1 MSRQEAFDE
10 RPPRAHDFQR
20 LVESIQRY
28 AVYMV
33 SPDGVVLTWN
43 AGACHLTGWDA
54 ADIIGRRY
62 HEVLA
67 PVDPATTDPMALIS
81 DAKSQSIIIRDGWMR
96 HKRGSQVRV
105 STTVDPVRDGN
116 GALLGF
122 VFVSHDMA
130 DIAAS
135 DEALR
140 QSEEQFQ
147 LLMRG
152 VVDYAIYMLDRNGH
166 VTTWNAGAERIK
178 GYSRDEILGS
188 HFSRFY
194 TERDREAGV
203 PTYALQTA
211 LREGRYEREAWRV
224 RKDGTLF
231 YAHVVIDPIFDRNNN
246 HVGFAKVTRDITEK
260 QAAKEE
266 LERTQRAL
274 QQAQKLE
281 TIGKL
286 TGGVA
291 HDFNNLLQVIGGNLQ
306 LLTSDIQNTERAKQR
321 LANALSGVKRGAKL
335 ASHLLAFGRR
345 QALVPSVVNIRRF
358 LRGFD
363 DMLRRSLGEAI
374 EVETIVAGG
383 LWNTMI
389 DSAQLENA
397 LLNLAINARD
407 AMNGVGKLTIEIGN
421 AYLDDAYA
429 RTHSEVKAGQYVMLA
444 VSDTGSGM
452 APDVMAQAI
461 EPFFSTKPEGQ
472 GTGLGLSM
480 VYGFVKQSGGHLAL
494 YSEVGHGTTI
504 KLYLPRSFEKEEV
517 VGESAPMSVTG
528 GSETILVAEDDEQVC
543 TTVVEL
549 LRGLGYQ
556 VLRASD
562 GESAFAIIASGI
574 KIDLLFT
581 DVVMP
586 GPLRSPDLARKA
598 QERQPDMAVL
608 FTSGYTQNA
617 IVHGGRLDKGVEL
630 ITKPYTRED
639 LARKVRHVIA
649 NHRHRRNGLR
659 GLAQA
664 ATSAQRPQ
672 PAARQLTVLLVD
684 DDEDVRTIT
693 AEMIETLG
701 HVALQAADANE
712 AFVLLDKSRPDVM
725 MVDVG
730 LQGMSGIELAKA
742 VREKR
747 PGVGIVYATGQDAPS
762 DHASDTV
769 LRKPYGSSDMA
780 RVLKPFLERS
790 TPLD

>member
-1 MSRQEAFDE
+1 MSRQEAVDK
-10 RPPRAHDFQR
+10 RPPPAHDFRR

-33 SPDGVVLTWN
+33 SPDGVVLSWN
-43 AGACHLTGWDA
+43 AGARQLTGWDA
-54 ADIIGRRY
+54 VDIVGRHYSEAYERADQ
-62 HEVLA
+62 
-67 PVDPATTDPMALIS
+67 ATTDPTTLLD
-81 DAKSQSIIIRDGWMR
+81 DAKCKSVVVRDGFMR
-96 HKRGSQVRV
+96 RKGGSQVRV
-105 STTVDPVRDGN
+105 STTVDPVRDDDGT
-116 GALLGF
+116 LLGF
-122 VFVSHDMA
+122 AFVSCDVA
-130 DIAAS
+130 DIDAS

-140 QSEEQFQ
+140 RSEEQFQ

-178 GYSRDEILGS
+178 GYSREEILGS

-194 TERDREAGV
+194 TDNDREAGV
-203 PTYALQTA
+203 PAQALQAA

-231 YAHVVIDPIFDRNNN
+231 YAHVVIDPVFDPDNN

-306 LLTSDIQNTERAKQR
+306 LLASDIQDTDRAKKR
-321 LANALSGVKRGAKL
+321 LANAFSGVQRGAKL

-345 QALVPSVVNIRRF
+345 QPLDPSVVNIRTF

-389 DSAQLENA
+389 DAAQLENA

-429 RTHSEVKAGQYVMLA
+429 RTHPEVKAGQYVMLA
-444 VSDTGSGM
+444 VTDTGSGM
-452 APDVMAQAI
+452 ASDVMAQAV

-494 YSEVGHGTTI
+494 YSELGHGTTVR
-504 KLYLPRSFEKEEV
+504 LYLPRSFEKED
-517 VGESAPMSVTG
+517 VGGDSVPIPIAG

-556 VLRASD
+556 VLRAGD

-630 ITKPYTRED
+630 IAKPYTRED

-649 NHRHRRNGLR
+649 NHKHRRNGLR
-659 GLAQA
+659 GRAEPA
-664 ATSAQRPQ
+664 APVPPVQS
-672 PAARQLTVLLVD
+672 AARQLTILLVD

-693 AEMIETLG
+693 AAMLETLG
-701 HVALQAADANE
+701 HVALEAADANA
-712 AFVLLDKSRPDVM
+712 AFAALDEKTPDLM
-725 MVDVG
+725 LVDVG
-730 LQGMSGIELAKA
+730 LQGMSGIELANEVK
-742 VREKR
+742 KKW

-762 DHASDTV
+762 DSAPDMV
-769 LRKPYGSSDMA
+769 LRKPYSTNEIVQ
-780 RVLKPFLERS
+780 VLKPFLKMPN
-790 TPLD
+790 PLA